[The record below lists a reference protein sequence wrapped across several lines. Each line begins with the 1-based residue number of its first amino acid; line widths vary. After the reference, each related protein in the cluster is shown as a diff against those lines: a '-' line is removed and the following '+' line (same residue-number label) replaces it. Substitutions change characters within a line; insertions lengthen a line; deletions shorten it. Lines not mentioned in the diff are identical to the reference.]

1 MTKYLTSEEVMG
13 RLQISMSTLY
23 RWTKSGKLP
32 YSRIGKKYHFN
43 PYQIEK
49 LLSNYKTNNH
59 E

>member
-1 MTKYLTSEEVMG
+1 MTQYLTSEEVMET
-13 RLQISMSTLY
+13 LQISKSTLY

-49 LLSNYKTNNH
+49 LLGDNRNKQP
-59 E
+59 